1 ILVDTR
7 RGSVVESRHVVHVA
21 VVDAA
26 GKLVAAAGKP
36 DLVTFWRSAA
46 KPFQALP
53 LVEDGVVEQFKLTR
67 QDLALACAS
76 HSSEPAQVSLV
87 REFLQRIG
95 CSERELMC
103 GPRSEERRVGKEC
116 RSRWSPYH

>member
-1 ILVDTR
+1 MLVENR

-26 GKLVAAAGKP
+26 GNLVASAGDP

-53 LVEDGVVEQFKLTR
+53 LVEDGAALHFKLTR

-76 HSSEPAQVSLV
+76 HSSEPAQVTLV
-87 REFLQRIG
+87 R
-95 CSERELMC
+95 
-103 GPRSEERRVGKEC
+103 
-116 RSRWSPYH
+116 